1 MAQAASWS
9 SKKKAGV
16 SSAAPLAEA
25 APQSLPATSQMGLAP
40 RGQAR
45 AGAKAPPPEGKTG
58 RAVGAGLRNVGN
70 SCYVNAALQCL
81 TYTPALAS
89 WAASGL
95 HGGAP
100 GQRACCRAC
109 GVRQHI
115 SRALRRP
122 GEVLEPCPSL
132 LAGFHRQRQE
142 DAHEFLLFTLDAMQ
156 QGCPQGGG
164 REPADVA
171 GIFGGRWR
179 SQMQCLRCLAVSD
192 TFEPYLDVALDVG
205 AAPSVARALREL
217 VKPERL
223 EGPDAYLCGT
233 CGQKSPATKTLTL
246 HAASRVLMLV
256 LKRFCQDGG
265 GAKLAGHVRYPECL
279 DVGGCTSER
288 QEGPL
293 VYALYAVL
301 VHTGWDSHSGH
312 YLCYV
317 RAADGQW
324 YQMDDAKVSACDVS
338 RVLSQQAYVLF
349 YAQKAE
355 WERGGG
361 DWGWAGPD
369 GPGCVSSGIPGEH
382 PGRPD
387 SEREPSASGHPESG
401 EDSSGLSLDCWR
413 RLQEQSRPKPPPNLR
428 KTEATLP
435 ADAVVIHGSRCGHG
449 APWEQPAPQKAVPE
463 ACATAAKRKSRKGQK
478 SLRVLHSLPL
488 PRGPRL

>member
-9 SKKKAGV
+9 SKKNAGV
-16 SSAAPLAEA
+16 CSDALLTEA
-25 APQSLPATSQMGLAP
+25 APQLWPTTSQVGLALQ
-40 RGQAR
+40 GQGR
-45 AGAKAPPPEGKTG
+45 AGAKALPPERKTG

-95 HGGAP
+95 HRGTH
-100 GQRACCRAC
+100 GQRPCCRAC
-109 GVRQHI
+109 GVRKHI
-115 SRALRRP
+115 SRALRSP
-122 GEVLEPCPSL
+122 GEVLTPCPSL

-142 DAHEFLLFTLDAMQ
+142 DAHEFLMSTLDAMQ

-164 REPADVA
+164 KRPADIA

-179 SQMQCLRCLAVSD
+179 SQVQCLRCLAISD

-205 AAPSVARALREL
+205 AAPSVAQALRDL

-223 EGPDAYLCGT
+223 EGPDAYLCGS
-233 CGQKSPATKTLTL
+233 CGQKMPATKTLTL

-265 GAKLAGHVRYPECL
+265 AKLAGHVSFPECL
-279 DVGGCTSER
+279 DMGGCTSEPH
-288 QEGPL
+288 EGHL
-293 VYALYAVL
+293 IYLLYAVL
-301 VHTGWDSHSGH
+301 VHTGWTSHGGH

-317 RAADGQW
+317 RAADCQW

-338 RVLSQQAYVLF
+338 HVLSQQAYVLF
-349 YAQKAE
+349 YTQKAE
-355 WERGGG
+355 WDRGGG
-361 DWGWAGPD
+361 HGHWAGPE
-369 GPGCVSSGIPGEH
+369 GPGCVSSAIPGDLLGH
-382 PGRPD
+382 PAC
-387 SEREPSASGHPESG
+387 ELEPSVFGHPELC
-401 EDSSGLSLDCWR
+401 EDSPGISLDCWR

-428 KTEATLP
+428 KTDATLP
-435 ADAVVIHGSRCGHG
+435 ANAVIIHGSRHGHG
-449 APWEQPAPQKAVPE
+449 APREQPAPPKAAPE
-463 ACATAAKRKSRKGQK
+463 TCATAAKRKGRKGQK
-478 SLRVLHSLPL
+478 SQRVLHSLQL